1 MEKAASL
8 LMDEISKVIVGQRQT
23 IRLMVAGMLA
33 GGHILI
39 EGVPGIAKTL
49 AARMMAKAL
58 GLQFSRIQ
66 FTPDLMPGDLTGSS
80 VFHPENGK
88 FEFHKG
94 PVFTNLLLA
103 DEINRSPAKTQSAL
117 FEVMEEYSITVD
129 GVTYSIP
136 PPFMVV
142 ATQNPIEMEGTY
154 NLPEAQ
160 LDRFMIRL
168 KMGYPE
174 KDEEVSI
181 LQRFKE
187 DFYGTGIGE
196 VRQCLEKEEILGL
209 RSQVQRIFISDELVG
224 YIAALV
230 TATRQNKNLMLG
242 ASPRASLGLL
252 RMAKALAGMSG
263 REYVIP
269 EDIQDV
275 AQAVIC
281 HRLLLDPEKELAGIT
296 VEWVLKEIIQSIP
309 VPR

>member
-136 PPFMVV
+136 PPFMVL